1 MKKKHIFTCEVCKKF
16 CFQFFILAHVM
27 FEEVLNV
34 QVASISQTEPDFK
47 II

>member
-1 MKKKHIFTCEVCKKF
+1 
-16 CFQFFILAHVM
+16 VM

-47 II
+47 IINIMAA

>member
-1 MKKKHIFTCEVCKKF
+1 
-16 CFQFFILAHVM
+16 M

-47 II
+47 IIVFLYTHYGSITFIGSSA